1 VGSNYPTEKRSLP
14 SCRSFF
20 QGELEHETAMHYYQF
35 NIGDYNSH
43 TMHLSETEDLAFR
56 RMLDWSYLHEKPL
69 PVDLDEI
76 ARQIRMRTH
85 SESIGIVLNEYF
97 ELREDGWINLRV
109 IQELLK
115 VGIKS
120 EKASASAKARWG
132 KKDANALPT
141 QSDSNATHNTLP
153 ITHNTKEKNKKGSRL
168 SQDWFLSKSMG
179 EWATQ
184 ERPDLDVRQVAEQFK
199 DYWVAQAGQ
208 KGVKL
213 DWDATWRNWVRNTK
227 AVKPNP
233 YDVGR
238 LTVPSKNEPNLAL
251 LKIEEDAKK
260 AAPIPLEVLAKMAQI
275 RQKA

>member
-1 VGSNYPTEKRSLP
+1 MGSNYPTEKRSLP

-20 QGELEHETAMHYYQF
+20 LGELEHETAMHYYQF

-153 ITHNTKEKNKKGSRL
+153 ITHNTKDKNKRGSRL
-168 SQDWFLSKSMG
+168 AQDWFLNKSMG
-179 EWATQ
+179 EWASQ
-184 ERPDLDVRQVAEQFK
+184 ERPDIDVRQVAEQFK
-199 DYWVAQAGQ
+199 DYWVAQPGQ

-227 AVKPNP
+227 AVKANP
-233 YDVGR
+233 ADIGR
-238 LTVPSKNEPNLAL
+238 LTVPASNEPDPQL
-251 LKIEEDAKK
+251 LKIMADAKN
-260 AAPIPLEVLAKMAQI
+260 AAPMPDFVRQFAKQV
-275 RQKA
+275 RKT